1 MEKIIN
7 LSLHKLIE
15 DLQILSIVGV
25 TDLPSLSF
33 PSVFFFFFALLEKKK
48 EEKIKHRKGVGFGSL
63 KHFQISAAAL
73 STALAGAVPSK

>member
-48 EEKIKHRKGVGFGSL
+48 EEKIKHRKGVGSL

>member
-48 EEKIKHRKGVGFGSL
+48 LNTEKE
-63 KHFQISAAAL
+63 
-73 STALAGAVPSK
+73 LAH